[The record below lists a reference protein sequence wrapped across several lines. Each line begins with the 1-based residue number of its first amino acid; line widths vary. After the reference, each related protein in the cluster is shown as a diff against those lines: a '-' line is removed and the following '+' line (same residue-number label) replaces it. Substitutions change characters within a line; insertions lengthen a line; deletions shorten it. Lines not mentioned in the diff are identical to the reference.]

1 MSIATDAISADSVRI
16 TVNAETT
23 GKSLLQGRW
32 AARII
37 GPPMRQVYVNVFA
50 TMSAPGCDHREERVC
65 DGQQARTMRLG
76 DLPTANDD
84 ADSQSYRWE
93 SAVWRLFKWSIVNVI
108 FDPVLSVSKLISGTI
123 EPRENE

>member
-1 MSIATDAISADSVRI
+1 
-16 TVNAETT
+16 
-23 GKSLLQGRW
+23 
-32 AARII
+32 
-37 GPPMRQVYVNVFA
+37 
-50 TMSAPGCDHREERVC
+50 
-65 DGQQARTMRLG
+65 MRLG

-84 ADSQSYRWE
+84 ADSQSSRRE

>member
-1 MSIATDAISADSVRI
+1 
-16 TVNAETT
+16 
-23 GKSLLQGRW
+23 
-32 AARII
+32 
-37 GPPMRQVYVNVFA
+37 
-50 TMSAPGCDHREERVC
+50 
-65 DGQQARTMRLG
+65 MRLG